1 MVYLLSRLA
10 QLTWITTRCRVLVST
25 GLQSSNGYRQW
36 CTHRPSRCHA
46 SLPNNAQAPKAAK
59 SSPIG
64 SCEGGSK
71 GLSGKTVQVIKL
83 LLPLIKI
90 YIHFHGAYNQGPQPG
105 NIWHN
110 RSTSTASCM
119 SCWTWPCTLLI
130 SPSSYPSSF
139 CLTRSI
145 ARAASLLPS

>member
-1 MVYLLSRLA
+1 MS
-10 QLTWITTRCRVLVST
+10 CP
-25 GLQSSNGYRQW
+25 RQ
-36 CTHRPSRCHA
+36 HRPSKFKRLSAVVYPSTIQMPCFP
-46 SLPNNAQAPKAAK
+46 SQQC
-59 SSPIG
+59 SG
-64 SCEGGSK
+64 TEGSK
-71 GLSGKTVQVIKL
+71 VVPHRKLGRRVQGVKRKTVQVIKL

>member
-1 MVYLLSRLA
+1 LLSRLA

-25 GLQSSNGYRQW
+25 GLQSSNSYRQW

-46 SLPNNAQAPKAAK
+46 SLPSNAQAPKAAK